1 MAFPRLSVSKHWS
14 KFVCLLSQVSVLRTN
29 GPLVT
34 FRKPYQIQGLIYYE
48 NLLDSTLSEEFT
60 LFEENVASA
69 FFSQS
74 FIPCFS

>member
-1 MAFPRLSVSKHWS
+1 M
-14 KFVCLLSQVSVLRTN
+14 TI

-60 LFEENVASA
+60 LFEENVASV
-69 FFSQS
+69 FFHNPS
-74 FIPCFS
+74 FHVFHNRRNEVMHKSLGDKCA